1 MTSTPPTVTDKP
13 TRDERIEA
21 ARKEAEEL
29 RKIRWQNE
37 QDEINQMAEGAERR
51 RRQIALDYEKQ
62 LAEIDKMR
70 SGFVAVNEEAGTP
83 GLNLAGL
90 TDEQQTEI
98 DRANSIA
105 VESRSRALQEMYRTE
120 AQHMADYLKEYG
132 TFQQRRSAIAEE
144 YDRRIAE
151 ACDQWSRKSLER
163 EKPELCRILKS
174 RP

>member
-105 VESRSRALQEMYRTE
+105 VESRSRALQEMYPHGG
-120 AQHMADYLKEYG
+120 AAYG
-132 TFQQRRSAIAEE
+132 RLPQGIRHIPTTPLGHRG
-144 YDRRIAE
+144 RI
-151 ACDQWSRKSLER
+151 
-163 EKPELCRILKS
+163 